1 MPIEELVCY
10 TIESSDMAG
19 LGRGVTIGGLTQK
32 LEFTVTRALVS

>member
-19 LGRGVTIGGLTQK
+19 LGRNVAMGGSTQNIG
-32 LEFTVTRALVS
+32 FTVKTALIG